1 MMSTAPRERPTG
13 TRVVIKLA
21 RRATVAA
28 LFLCAALL
36 GTIGGVLFAYG
47 GDLPEISALDNYR
60 PNTITRLLASNG
72 DVIGE
77 FATERRVVIGYD
89 DIAPVLRQAIM
100 ATEDADFEQHF
111 GVSISRI
118 AMTAAKDVVTGQ
130 RAGASTITQQ
140 LARNLFLQA
149 SYMRGGVYERSL
161 ERKIREAILAVQLE
175 RRFTKREIF
184 ALYANQVP
192 LHGAYGVEAGARM
205 YFNKSAKDVTLDEA
219 ATIAAII
226 QTPARLSPFVNP
238 ERTLARRNNYVLPRM
253 AEEGFVTRQAADE
266 AAQKPIAVRA
276 QGAAAERSMAAY
288 FVEDIRKNLEQRFG
302 AAALYETGLQ
312 VQTTLDVELQQAA
325 ERAVDRGLRRL
336 DKRRGV
342 YRKPRQTV
350 SAANATPETYANA
363 RWSRTIAAG
372 DIVPAVV

>member
-1 MMSTAPRERPTG
+1 
-13 TRVVIKLA
+13 
-21 RRATVAA
+21 
-28 LFLCAALL
+28 
-36 GTIGGVLFAYG
+36 
-47 GDLPEISALDNYR
+47 
-60 PNTITRLLASNG
+60 
-72 DVIGE
+72 VIGE

-149 SYMRGGVYERSL
+149 SYMRGGIYERSL

-205 YFNKSAKDVTLDEA
+205 YFNKSAKDVTLEEA
-219 ATIAAII
+219 ATLAAII

-253 AEEGFVTRQAADE
+253 AEEGFITRQAAEKRPRSRSCCASSPRPSAPSPPTSSRTSARRSNSVSAPRRSTRPVSRCRQLWTLDCSAPPSARSIE
-266 AAQKPIAVRA
+266 ACGASTS
-276 QGAAAERSMAAY
+276 GAASTAS
-288 FVEDIRKNLEQRFG
+288 
-302 AAALYETGLQ
+302 
-312 VQTTLDVELQQAA
+312 
-325 ERAVDRGLRRL
+325 RARPCRPPTPRRRPTPTPAGRG
-336 DKRRGV
+336 
-342 YRKPRQTV
+342 P
-350 SAANATPETYANA
+350 SPPETSCPP
-363 RWSRTIAAG
+363 W
-372 DIVPAVV
+372 

>member
-1 MMSTAPRERPTG
+1 MMGSTPDDRPPG
-13 TRVVIKLA
+13 TRIVIKLA
-21 RRATVAA
+21 TRATVVA
-28 LFLCAALL
+28 LFLAAALL
-36 GTIGGVLFAYG
+36 GTVGGVLFAYG

-60 PNTITRLLASNG
+60 PNTITRILAGNG

-89 DIAPVLRQAIM
+89 DIAPVLRSAIM

-111 GVSISRI
+111 GLSISRI
-118 AMTAAKDVVTGQ
+118 AMTAVKDVITGQ

-140 LARNLFLQA
+140 LARNLFLQNA
-149 SYMRGGVYERSL
+149 YMRGGVYERSL

-253 AEEGFVTRQAADE
+253 AEEGFITRQAAEE
-266 AAQKPIAVRA
+266 AATETDRAPRPEHDGALVRRLLRRRHPQEPRAALRRGGAVRDRPA
-276 QGAAAERSMAAY
+276 GADDARHPSAARRRARRGPRAAPRRQAPRGLSQASPDRACGQCDARDLHHAAA
-288 FVEDIRKNLEQRFG
+288 G
-302 AAALYETGLQ
+302 
-312 VQTTLDVELQQAA
+312 
-325 ERAVDRGLRRL
+325 RG
-336 DKRRGV
+336 
-342 YRKPRQTV
+342 PWPPATSSRQ
-350 SAANATPETYANA
+350 
-363 RWSRTIAAG
+363 W
-372 DIVPAVV
+372 